1 MAGRWKGSKFEW
13 NIRQLGGLEWILVQV
28 RSGHSLRQVARQV
41 GCGRWWLDRW
51 IYADP
56 GRREAVLQARA
67 AAASKRSIGP
77 GAKPLRASR
86 HPFRTAGAGDS
97 EGRPSHGDP

>member
-13 NIRQLGGLEWILVQV
+13 TIRQLGGLEWVLVQV
-28 RSGHSLRQVARQV
+28 RSGHSLRQVARQI

-56 GRREAVLQARA
+56 GRREAVLQARGV
-67 AAASKRSIGP
+67 AASKRRTCP
-77 GAKPLRASR
+77 REKRLRASR
-86 HPFRTAGAGDS
+86 HRLGRRAPGGS
-97 EGRPSHGDP
+97 EGPPSHGSP